1 MATPRFVWLDL
12 EMTGL
17 DPATC
22 AVVEIGIIVTGADLV
37 PLDEWASAVWQPEEV
52 LARMGPFVRDM
63 HTRNGLLDRVRASTL
78 TVEDAERQALAL
90 VSRHFAYGEA
100 VLAGNSIHHDRRFL
114 RRYLPAFER
123 FLHYRQLDVSS
134 LKVLCQA
141 WYGEERQFAKQSKS
155 HTALDD
161 LHQSLAELA
170 HYRSEIFR
178 LAGRRTHPWLK
189 PGAVNSR

>member
-1 MATPRFVWLDL
+1 MRPARFVWLDL

-17 DPATC
+17 EPASC
-22 AVVEIGIIVTGADLV
+22 AVVEVGIIVTDAELA
-37 PLDEWASAVWQPEEV
+37 PLDEWSAAVWQPEEV
-52 LARMGPFVRDM
+52 LARMGPFVRQM
-63 HTRNGLLDRVRASTL
+63 HTQNGLLERVRSSTV
-78 TVEDAERQALAL
+78 TVEDAEKAALAL
-90 VSRHFAYGEA
+90 VSRHFAFGEA

-141 WYGEERQFAKQSKS
+141 WYGEDKQFAKRDKS

-161 LHQSLAELA
+161 LRASLAELA
-170 HYRSEIFR
+170 HYRAALFR
-178 LAGRRTHPWLK
+178 
-189 PGAVNSR
+189 